1 MMLDWLEPMSDEE
14 RMSLLHECLIA
25 ELDKVNAL
33 TLAQRMRLAEAYMA
47 GTDLIKNVQWRT
59 AIAGTVAITF
69 GLPLMG
75 MIMRA
80 QAGRP
85 MPL

>member
-1 MMLDWLEPMSDEE
+1 MMLEWLEPMSDDD
-14 RMSLLHECLIA
+14 RMWLLHECLIV
-25 ELDKVNAL
+25 ELEKVDSL
-33 TLAQRMRLAEAYMA
+33 TLTQRMLLAEAYMA

-80 QAGRP
+80 EAGRP
-85 MPL
+85 VGS

>member
-1 MMLDWLEPMSDEE
+1 
-14 RMSLLHECLIA
+14 MSLLHECLIV
-25 ELDKVNAL
+25 ELDKVNSR

-80 QAGRP
+80 EAGRTVRP
-85 MPL
+85 